1 MFSTLFKHATS
12 EEKLLNEVQRGDDS
26 AMSKLYHLHVRYL
39 TALCSRY
46 ISNDEDV
53 KDVLQESFVKIFSS
67 IHDFEYRG
75 KGSVRA
81 WMAKVTLNEALKF
94 VRQSHN
100 EVFYVEIDE
109 AGYEVADEE
118 MQTEE
123 IPTEVLYHFI
133 RELPE
138 GYRTV
143 FNLYVVEG
151 KSHKEIAA
159 LLNVKENTS
168 ATQFRKAKM
177 MLAQKI
183 KQYRNDNSI

>member
-1 MFSTLFKHATS
+1 MFSKLFKHATS
-12 EEKLLNEVQRGDDS
+12 EEKLLNDVQRGDES
-26 AMSKLYHLHVRYL
+26 AMSQLYHLHVRYL

-53 KDVLQESFVKIFSS
+53 KDVLQEAFVKIFTSV
-67 IHDFEYRG
+67 HEFEYRG

-94 VRQSHN
+94 LKQSDN
-100 EVFYVEIDE
+100 GVFYVEIDE
-109 AGYEVADEE
+109 AGHAVTDEE
-118 MQTEE
+118 MQTEG
-123 IPTEVLYHFI
+123 IPTEVLHRFI
-133 RELPE
+133 RELPD

-159 LLNVKENTS
+159 MLNIKENTS

-183 KQYRNDNSI
+183 KQYRNVNSI